1 MRSTSRKREVGLL
14 NNLPQRVRQIH
25 MPNQNRTVRP
35 GRTERSVLTDAGEQL
50 VVPGDWALLPP
61 GDGPLTK
68 LVKAKGPA
76 WLVQVKFKNRFIS
89 KGIWAKQ
96 AHISAAKNELEA
108 KRLAPDYAKKRNQE
122 LARRQN
128 KHREYVQEFFAG
140 VLRYLNFHP
149 RYTTLASQLARL
161 VTELATPVGSG
172 TVARTERI
180 PLEDRTSSAV
190 IAWMRHQT
198 TGYDRM
204 VVAPVKGRRR
214 QVRRELASQSIEI
227 LQLYRD
233 GNDIP
238 LSCPLQKALAKAEQD
253 KLSDCF

>member
-1 MRSTSRKREVGLL
+1 M
-14 NNLPQRVRQIH
+14 PQ
-25 MPNQNRTVRP
+25 QNRIVGP

-50 VVPGDWALLPP
+50 AVPDGWVLLPP

-68 LVKAKGPA
+68 IVKAKGPV

-96 AHISAAKNELEA
+96 DHILAAREELEQ
-108 KRLAPDYAKKRNQE
+108 KRSAPGYAQKRRQE
-122 LARRQN
+122 LARREKKQQAYT
-128 KHREYVQEFFAG
+128 EDFYSEVVDF
-140 VLRYLNFHP
+140 LRFHP
-149 RYTTLASQLARL
+149 RYTALAARLARA

-180 PLEDRTSSAV
+180 PLEDRVRSAV

-204 VVAPVKGRRR
+204 AIARVKGERR
-214 QVRRELASQSIEI
+214 QVRRELASQSIGL
-227 LQLYRD
+227 LQGYRQ
-233 GNDIP
+233 GTDIP
-238 LSCPLQKALAKAEQD
+238 SSCPLGKALMEEELPSATDVNALLLTPVNGK
-253 KLSDCF
+253 F